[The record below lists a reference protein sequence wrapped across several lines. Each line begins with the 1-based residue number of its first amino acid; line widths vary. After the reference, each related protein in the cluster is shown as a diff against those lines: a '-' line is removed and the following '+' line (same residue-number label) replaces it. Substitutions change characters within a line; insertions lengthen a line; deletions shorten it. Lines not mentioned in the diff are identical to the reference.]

1 MGIFKNFN
9 EISVHFSSCLNVKVS
24 NESGKVIGKICDFF
38 VDYEEIYPIII
49 AIQYKRNGRFF
60 YIKWEDVLQF
70 NYKNI
75 VVKDSAEEGHS
86 RTYPKISEK
95 KVITSILANQFT
107 EAIEYPPLG
116 KVILDKQ
123 IVDTSG
129 KKVVRVNDIQIIKV
143 GQFLRVTHAEIGLRS
158 MLRRLGYEKITD
170 SIVKT
175 FRPKSDYLTRQQL
188 INWKYVHA
196 IPNRNIHSNVKLN
209 LTNDDIKNIHP
220 ADLAD
225 ILEDLDSY
233 GRGVI
238 FSELDARTKAET
250 LSEVDEDLQT
260 SFIKDETPEEV
271 AKIIEEMDTDD
282 AADILHDL
290 PESRAEKIISQI
302 KDTEHKEELQELME
316 YKDDTAGGLM
326 SSEFFEVRL
335 EDTKESILNRIPQI
349 HDDVETI
356 YDLYVIDEKE
366 NLLGTLSLTELLIK
380 GDKVIVKDIM
390 NSTDI
395 KSVEP
400 EDSWK
405 EVASYM
411 SKYNLLTVPVLKEK
425 EIIGIVS
432 VDDVLPWLLNE
443 RS

>member
-9 EISVHFSSCLNVKVS
+9 EISVHFSSCINTKVT
-24 NESGKVIGKICDFF
+24 NESGKVVGKLCDFF
-38 VDYEEIYPIII
+38 VDYEEIYPIVIV
-49 AIQYKRNGRFF
+49 IQYKRNGRFF
-60 YIKWEDVLQF
+60 YINWTDIVRF

-75 VVKDSAEEGHS
+75 VIKDSAEEGHS

-143 GQFLRVTHAEIGLRS
+143 GQFLRVTHAEIGIRS

-170 SIVKT
+170 GIVKLI
-175 FRPKSDYLTRQQL
+175 RPKSNYLTKTQL

-238 FSELDARTKAET
+238 FSGLDARAKAET
-250 LSEVDEDLQT
+250 LSEVDEDLQS
-260 SFIKDETPEEV
+260 SFIKNESPEEA

-290 PESRAEKIISQI
+290 DDDRAEKIISNIQ
-302 KDTEHKEELQELME
+302 DDEHKEELQELMV

-326 SSEFFEVRL
+326 SSEFFEVRS
-335 EDTKESILNRIPQI
+335 EETKEEILERIPQI
-349 HDDVETI
+349 FDDVETI
-356 YDLYVIDEKE
+356 YDLYIIDTNEK
-366 NLLGTLSLTELLIK
+366 LLGTLPLSELLSSKENI
-380 GDKVIVKDIM
+380 IVKDIM
-390 NSTDI
+390 NTSDI

-400 EDSWK
+400 DDPWK
-405 EVASYM
+405 EVATYM
-411 SKYNLLTVPVLKEK
+411 SKYSLLTVPVLKNN
-425 EIIGIVS
+425 EILGIVS
-432 VDDVLPWLLNE
+432 VDDVLHWLLNE

>member
-9 EISVHFSSCLNVKVS
+9 EISVHFSSCLNVKVA
-24 NESGKVIGKICDFF
+24 NESGKVIGKLCDFF

-60 YIKWEDVLQF
+60 YIKWEDVVQF
-70 NYKNI
+70 NYKKII
-75 VVKDSAEEGHS
+75 VADNAEEGHS
-86 RTYPKISEK
+86 RTYPKVSEK
-95 KVITSILANQFT
+95 KVITSILANQFK
-107 EAIEYPPLG
+107 AIEYPPLG
-116 KVILDKQ
+116 KVVLDKQ

-158 MLRRLGYEKITD
+158 MLRRLGYEKPID
-170 SIVKT
+170 SIVRT
-175 FRPKSDYLTRQQL
+175 FHPNSEYLSKQQL

-196 IPNRNIHSNVKLN
+196 IPTRNVHTNVKLN

-233 GRGVI
+233 GRGII
-238 FSELDARTKAET
+238 FSELDAKTKAET
-250 LSEVDEDLQT
+250 LSEIDEDLQT
-260 SFIKDETPEEV
+260 IIIKDETPEDA

-290 PESRAEKIISQI
+290 SDARAEKIISQI
-302 KDTEHKEELQELME
+302 KDEEHKEEIQELIKYE
-316 YKDDTAGGLM
+316 EDTAGGLM
-326 SSEFFEVRL
+326 SSEFFEVL
-335 EDTKESILNRIPQI
+335 ETDTKASILEMIPNI

-356 YDLYVIDEKE
+356 YDLYVVDDDSR
-366 NLLGTLSLTELLIK
+366 LLGTLSLTELLIMP
-380 GDKVIVKDIM
+380 DNTSLQDIM
-390 NSTDI
+390 NSNDI

-400 EDSWK
+400 EDKWK

-411 SKYNLLTVPVLKEK
+411 SKYNLLTVPVLKDR

-443 RS
+443 RN